1 MSCQN
6 SRIKVLI
13 LLSGSAGVTGALVL
27 AAGKGT
33 RMKSDLPKVLLPI
46 LDQPVLYYAL
56 RALEKLAVEGAVHDT
71 AVVVGH
77 RGELAR
83 DYLAAEW
90 PGVIPIWQHEQLGT
104 GHAVQIARE
113 WWEGFDH
120 LFVLPGDVPMLTGA
134 TLARL
139 AEDHK
144 KEGAD
149 CSFISFEAAN
159 PHGYGRVVHSGGG
172 VSIVEEK
179 DATEEER
186 LLSEVNSG
194 VYIFKVSSL
203 LPHIYRLSSENAQG
217 EFYLPDIIKMM
228 GREGM
233 SVRAVAEGREDEFRG
248 INTPAQLA
256 EAVALIKQNIVEGML
271 AGGVRMADPSS
282 VWIGP
287 GVAIEQDVHLEPF
300 VQIWGSTSI
309 GAGSRIG
316 PFSVLR
322 NMTIGRGVDVAS
334 HAVLSDSALGEG
346 AKAGPFIVVRDGAEF
361 APHSYGGKFVEVK
374 KSEIGKRSKVPHLA
388 YIGDSTLGEDVNIGA
403 GTITCNF
410 DGVNKNRTVIG
421 DRCFI
426 GSDTM
431 LVAPVVLG
439 SDAATAAG
447 STVTQDVPEGAL
459 AVGRARQRNIEGW
472 SGRRKK
478 TGSGEGGRNDG

>member
-1 MSCQN
+1 M
-6 SRIKVLI
+6 
-13 LLSGSAGVTGALVL
+13 SGSAGVTGALVL

-56 RALEKLAVEGAVHDT
+56 RALEKLAVEGTVLDT
-71 AVVVGH
+71 AAVVGH
-77 RGELAR
+77 KGELAR

-120 LFVLPGDVPMLTGA
+120 LLVLPGDVPLLTGA
-134 TLARL
+134 TLSRL
-139 AEDHK
+139 VEDHK

-159 PHGYGRVVHSGGG
+159 PHGYGRVVRSGGG

-194 VYIFKVSSL
+194 VYIFRVTSL
-203 LPHIYRLSSENAQG
+203 LTHIYRLSSENAQG

-228 GREGM
+228 GRDGM
-233 SVRAVAEGREDEFRG
+233 AVRAVAGGREDEFRG
-248 INTPAQLA
+248 INTPRQLSEVA
-256 EAVALIKQNIVEGML
+256 ALIKDGIVEEML

-287 GVAIEQDVHLEPF
+287 GVVIEQDVLIEPF
-300 VQIWGSTSI
+300 VQIWGATSI
-309 GAGSRIG
+309 GSGSRIG
-316 PFSVLR
+316 PFSILR
-322 NMTIGRGVDVAS
+322 DMTVGRSVDVAS
-334 HAVLSDSALGEG
+334 HAVLSGSVLGDG
-346 AKAGPFIVVRDGAEF
+346 VRVGPFIVVRDGAEF
-361 APHSYGGKFVEVK
+361 EPRSFGGKFVEVK
-374 KSEIGKRSKVPHLA
+374 NSRIGRGSKAPHLS
-388 YIGDSTLGEDVNIGA
+388 YLGDAVLGEDVNIGA
-403 GTITCNF
+403 GTITCNY
-410 DGVNKNRTVIG
+410 DGVKKNKTVIG

-431 LVAPVVLG
+431 LVAPVTLG
-439 SDAATAAG
+439 SGTTTAAG
-447 STVTQDVPEGAL
+447 SVITQDVPDGAL
-459 AVGRARQRNIEGW
+459 AVGRARQRNIAGW
-472 SGRRKK
+472 SDRKRRPE
-478 TGSGEGGRNDG
+478 SGEGGRNDG